1 MHVVIPWLY
10 STEITPVILAVQLGI
25 VGSAIQVQ
33 GQDVTPVA
41 PGATPTIL
49 RVALYVLAT
58 RTYRPI

>member
-49 RVALYVLAT
+49 RVGFH
-58 RTYRPI
+58 RD